1 LSGRPLILVFRE
13 DSEFSSTLRDH
24 GFDVLDLPL
33 ITTRPVPDL
42 SRFRSLLA
50 SVDRFDCIFLTSS
63 AAASVLADEVSRSH
77 VDNIPTVFV
86 LGMRSAELLGGRG
99 IAVEYSETANTADEL
114 LDELGESTF
123 DGKSI
128 LFIRGDKSLR
138 TIPERL
144 GKMAEIEEAVVYEN
158 VEMPAESGEISE
170 MLNAGKVGWMCFFS
184 PSAVESFAKRGFD
197 RVADLPKTAVIG
209 QTTARRARSLGFEVD
224 YVSERATAIDF
235 AEGLARHIKS
245 IEQ

>member
-42 SRFRSLLA
+42 SRFKTLLG

-184 PSAVESFAKRGFD
+184 PRSRCRPAENGGDRPDDGPKGTVAGF
-197 RVADLPKTAVIG
+197 
-209 QTTARRARSLGFEVD
+209 
-224 YVSERATAIDF
+224 
-235 AEGLARHIKS
+235 
-245 IEQ
+245 